1 MIFLSDIK
9 LSKTTNKKCQI
20 KSNNIKF
27 IYFCKIVNFDE
38 EKYFEKN
45 IGQKYI
51 LCFVVNR
58 VYSLTRAG
66 QTSQASQASFRIQGV
81 ASTAKGLSPAFS
93 GNLDVVFVSL
103 QVNIKKKTD
112 LGKFTHTFIGYTD

>member
-1 MIFLSDIK
+1 M
-9 LSKTTNKKCQI
+9 KK
-20 KSNNIKF
+20 NIQK
-27 IYFCKIVNFDE
+27 
-38 EKYFEKN
+38 KY

-51 LCFVVNR
+51 LCFVINR

-103 QVNIKKKTD
+103 QVNTKKMKTD
-112 LGKFTHTFIGYTD
+112 LGKLTHSFIGYTD